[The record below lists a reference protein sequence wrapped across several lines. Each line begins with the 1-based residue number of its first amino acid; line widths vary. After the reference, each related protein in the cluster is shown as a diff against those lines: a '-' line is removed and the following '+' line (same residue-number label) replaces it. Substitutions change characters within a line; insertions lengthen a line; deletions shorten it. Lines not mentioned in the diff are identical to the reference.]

1 MLISGLD
8 INFSGCH
15 RYHYWAIEIPVP
27 LYTDI
32 LKMDDRSECTGC
44 PNFGTQNQEGF
55 DKLTTFNIK
64 PLLYYKTL
72 EIIYTGDFDEFKN
85 PFQSGDNAT
94 RTTCIFLLIRGHFH
108 HTPPDRLIRELELIS
123 LDKMVAINRRRF
135 HMYFQERKVLCF
147 DSISM
152 KLVSDGPI
160 DSKSVLAQVMA
171 WRRTGDKPLSEPMLT
186 QFTVR
191 HWGRFTSLFRENDN
205 ICLLW
210 QYMSIVTI
218 YVYIVLTTSCAISY
232 DTVLN
237 WYCFW

>member
-94 RTTCIFLLIRGHFH
+94 RTTCIFLLIRGHFD

-123 LDKMVAINRRRF
+123 PWTKWSPSTDDVFTCIFKKEKFCVLIRF
-135 HMYFQERKVLCF
+135 Q
-147 DSISM
+147 
-152 KLVSDGPI
+152 
-160 DSKSVLAQVMA
+160 
-171 WRRTGDKPLSEPMLT
+171 W
-186 QFTVR
+186 
-191 HWGRFTSLFRENDN
+191 SLF
-205 ICLLW
+205 LMVQLTVS
-210 QYMSIVTI
+210 QYW
-218 YVYIVLTTSCAISY
+218 LR
-232 DTVLN
+232 
-237 WYCFW
+237 